1 MLRPMS
7 QAAPATPLQA
17 VKPRD
22 PTRELYDRACDLLLA
37 AQELSAA
44 ARESGSAPAIAAC
57 TGCLDASL
65 VALSE
70 AVVAMRLEAT
80 RHVARRGGAASNGLP
95 TDAMDG
101 LRREFSGLV
110 DALAAA
116 QRAADETRERVG
128 PTLAHM
134 TLT

>member
-1 MLRPMS
+1 M
-7 QAAPATPLQA
+7 
-17 VKPRD
+17 
-22 PTRELYDRACDLLLA
+22 
-37 AQELSAA
+37 
-44 ARESGSAPAIAAC
+44 
-57 TGCLDASL
+57 DA
-65 VALSE
+65 
-70 AVVAMRLEAT
+70 
-80 RHVARRGGAASNGLP
+80 
-95 TDAMDG
+95 